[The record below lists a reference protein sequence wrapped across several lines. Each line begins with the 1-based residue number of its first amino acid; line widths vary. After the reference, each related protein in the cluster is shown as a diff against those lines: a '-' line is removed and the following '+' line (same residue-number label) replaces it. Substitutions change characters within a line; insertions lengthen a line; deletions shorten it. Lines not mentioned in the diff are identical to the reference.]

1 MYCIALTFEVEYFC
15 DFCDSK
21 WNHEKIFHEYLV
33 TRGKNE
39 EIFTTSRKFYHE
51 IFILEQNLRNHESF
65 LPQKF
70 GAIRYT
76 SVGHMILLCIT

>member
-1 MYCIALTFEVEYFC
+1 MNNNRRYY
-15 DFCDSK
+15 
-21 WNHEKIFHEYLV
+21 H
-33 TRGKNE
+33 

-70 GAIRYT
+70 GAIWY
-76 SVGHMILLCIT
+76 CIASNFRDVKFS